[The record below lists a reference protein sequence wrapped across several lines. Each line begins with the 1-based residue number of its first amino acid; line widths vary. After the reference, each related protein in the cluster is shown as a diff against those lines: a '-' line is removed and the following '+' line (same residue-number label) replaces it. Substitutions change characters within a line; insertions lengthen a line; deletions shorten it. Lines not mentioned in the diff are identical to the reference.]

1 MWWKEQEN
9 LNYKLDS
16 EDMAE
21 LLQSHDKTLKDEEF
35 LVIDEQRMQFLAME
49 TTLSKDA
56 VQIVE
61 MMTKDLEYYMWQWQT
76 LRGLTVV
83 QVILLWVK

>member
-21 LLQSHDKTLKDEEF
+21 LLQSHDKTLKDEE
-35 LVIDEQRMQFLAME
+35 LILLDEQRN
-49 TTLSKDA
+49 
-56 VQIVE
+56 
-61 MMTKDLEYYMWQWQT
+61 
-76 LRGLTVV
+76 
-83 QVILLWVK
+83 